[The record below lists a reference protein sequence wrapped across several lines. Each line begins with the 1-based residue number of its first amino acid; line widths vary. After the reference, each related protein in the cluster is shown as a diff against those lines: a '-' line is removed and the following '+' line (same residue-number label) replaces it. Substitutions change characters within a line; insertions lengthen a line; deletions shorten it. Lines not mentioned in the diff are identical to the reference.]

1 MRLALQELPKDSYT
15 ALWRSRSAADGHI
28 TQGSVPFGVGVAAT
42 TTSLI
47 PAPDAPDQDDHKQ
60 GDAGHQGKD
69 EDVDGQSWRQQGE
82 SIDRGGC
89 VLRPLRGRNRAR
101 RCEVVLLARLSRRG
115 VGQVIRLRKHSDH
128 EVVVAFDEHD
138 DVHVGGS
145 YRVGEMAAEVLVKPT
160 YRNRLAVVPVRS
172 VLGFGGVQPALC
184 ACASAEGDDDL
195 EQDVTASVLDPA
207 PPETSHEAVMFQ
219 RRLGAGW
226 VGRGKEADVLE
237 HVEIALDRHESLRVL
252 DVIGGRRRRKHRI
265 QSRRRGGRCDGGRRG
280 RQQGRDTRSRPGD
293 NRCRASRA
301 GPHRAARA

>member
-1 MRLALQELPKDSYT
+1 
-15 ALWRSRSAADGHI
+15 
-28 TQGSVPFGVGVAAT
+28 
-42 TTSLI
+42 
-47 PAPDAPDQDDHKQ
+47 
-60 GDAGHQGKD
+60 
-69 EDVDGQSWRQQGE
+69 
-82 SIDRGGC
+82 
-89 VLRPLRGRNRAR
+89 
-101 RCEVVLLARLSRRG
+101 
-115 VGQVIRLRKHSDH
+115 
-128 EVVVAFDEHD
+128 
-138 DVHVGGS
+138 
-145 YRVGEMAAEVLVKPT
+145 MAAEVLVKPT

-252 DVIGGRRRRKHRI
+252 DVIGGRRRRKHRV

-280 RQQGRDTRSRPGD
+280 RQQGRDTPSEHDAEHVRPDSQPVGGGPGSVAGGTGRQLRPSHHVTPSKERCAVGGTSRD
-293 NRCRASRA
+293 ESRQVW
-301 GPHRAARA
+301 PSHQ